1 MASYSSLPPSR
12 TSTRNKKP
20 SNYAKYIEEYQQQV
34 IHSLSQINP
43 KSTKKLKSEFEL
55 SNDLPISISEP
66 KKTKKY
72 IPCVLPDGKR
82 LNLEILF
89 SKAKP
94 PVKAKP
100 KPKKEI
106 VEQNMTT
113 EKKPTPPDNNLL
125 SKFLFAFQEIE
136 KNEKEVENDS
146 AKNGNSA
153 DIQIQNKKEPKELRK
168 KEKDEDDKFAKYYDK
183 LKKLDE
189 KFIEVS

>member
-12 TSTRNKKP
+12 TSARSKKP

-34 IHSLSQINP
+34 IHFLYQINP

-55 SNDLPISISEP
+55 SNDPPLSASEP

-72 IPCVLPDGKR
+72 IPCLLPDGKR
-82 LNLEILF
+82 LSLEILF
-89 SKAKP
+89 SKEKP
-94 PVKAKP
+94 AVKARP

-106 VEQNMTT
+106 IEQNMTT
-113 EKKPTPPDNNLL
+113 EKKPSPPDNNLL

-146 AKNGNSA
+146 GRNGNSA

-189 KFIEVS
+189 KFIEFS